1 MDISV
6 VAILSGF
13 MVFWVIL
20 VFVFAFQQ
28 ELGVGWPQFS
38 FLNKVPTRLLMGRS
52 PASSS
57 PSRLHFISAS
67 PFVQFSPLSTHTPC
81 NPHVSYSSFLPG
93 HVHFRLLRPIL
104 LGLYPPQIKMTIF
117 LIIMMVG
124 GVAQSILVKL
134 AHLLYGERA
143 GRQFGHRIMCR
154 TFGFVLPAL
163 FGKIEAEGLENLPKD
178 RDDLCIYI
186 SNHQSS
192 LDFAFYYALPHSHF
206 QGLCAVAKS
215 SIQFMP
221 GFGAMTVL
229 CGGIMISR
237 KKGSMQQLIEQGTER
252 LHNGINV
259 GLFPQGTRRVPTPT
273 APPREIKRG
282 FAVLA
287 QKTGRPVV
295 PMTFLYDTDFL
306 SGNRDTSKAGARV
319 IVHKPITV
327 MDAPGDLTK
336 ADAHVKAAVQAATE
350 AIVAPILAQM
360 PKGTDKVWAE
370 KRIEETK
377 HREVR
382 AAERDAKKKESKKAK

>member
-6 VAILSGF
+6 VAILSSL
-13 MVFWVIL
+13 MAFWVVL

-28 ELGVGWPQFS
+28 ELSVGWPKFS
-38 FLNKVPTRLLMGRS
+38 FMNK
-52 PASSS
+52 
-57 PSRLHFISAS
+57 
-67 PFVQFSPLSTHTPC
+67 
-81 NPHVSYSSFLPG
+81 
-93 HVHFRLLRPIL
+93 
-104 LGLYPPQIKMTIF
+104 IKMATF
-117 LIIMMVG
+117 LMIMMLG
-124 GVAQSILVKL
+124 GVVQSILVKL
-134 AHLLYGERA
+134 THLLYGKRV
-143 GRQFGHRIMCR
+143 GRQFGHRIMCK

-163 FGKIEAEGLENLPKD
+163 FGKVEAEGLENLPKN

-252 LHNGINV
+252 LDNGINV

-273 APPREIKRG
+273 THPKEIKRG

-306 SGNRDTSKAGARV
+306 CGNRDTSKAGARV

-327 MDAPGDLTK
+327 KDAPDDPAR
-336 ADAHVKAAVQAATE
+336 ADGLVEAAVRAATD

-360 PKGTDKVWAE
+360 PKGTDKVWAVMRSDE
-370 KRIEETK
+370 AKE
-377 HREVR
+377 REAR
-382 AAERDAKKKESKKAK
+382 AAERDAKEECKKSK